1 MTDSL
6 LEYWCLEKRGSPRG
20 RGRPSQGTRPLNAAW
35 NRLAASLV
43 TCPTGRCARE
53 TWRSPVTKP
62 FTLALLAGAAL
73 LGGCTAT
80 TRNGPIDVT
89 RYHLGQ
95 PITERTTVAV
105 EPIGADAT
113 VSPEYQLYADAVRAE
128 LQQLGYVP
136 GGIDMA
142 SGYIA
147 AVGFVRTSR
156 GAYRERPPVTI
167 GLGGG
172 SYGGG
177 RRGGVGVGGD
187 VAFGI
192 GGKTR
197 ELYMSELSVQ
207 LRRRSDNTTIWEGRA
222 ITESAGDQPVETAA
236 RLARALFKGFP
247 GESGVTI
254 TVK

>member
-1 MTDSL
+1 MI
-6 LEYWCLEKRGSPRG
+6 
-20 RGRPSQGTRPLNAAW
+20 
-35 NRLAASLV
+35 
-43 TCPTGRCARE
+43 
-53 TWRSPVTKP
+53 KP

-80 TRNGPIDVT
+80 SRNSPIDVT

-95 PITERTTVAV
+95 PITERTTVAI
-105 EPIGADAT
+105 EPINAEASMG
-113 VSPEYQLYADAVRAE
+113 PEYQLYADAVRTE
-128 LQQLGYVP
+128 LERLGYVK
-136 GGIDMA
+136 GGNDMA

-147 AVGFVRTSR
+147 AVGFVRTPR
-156 GAYRERPPVTI
+156 GAYRERPPVSI

-177 RRGGVGVGGD
+177 RRGGVGLGGG
-187 VAFGI
+187 VSFGI

-207 LRRRSDNTTIWEGRA
+207 LRRRTDNTTIWEGRA
-222 ITESAGDQPVETAA
+222 ITESMGDQPVETAG
-236 RLARALFKGFP
+236 RLASALFKGFP

>member
-1 MTDSL
+1 MTKSL
-6 LEYWCLEKRGSPRG
+6 
-20 RGRPSQGTRPLNAAW
+20 
-35 NRLAASLV
+35 
-43 TCPTGRCARE
+43 
-53 TWRSPVTKP
+53 
-62 FTLALLAGAAL
+62 TLALFAGAAL

-80 TRNGPIDVT
+80 TRGGPIDVT

-95 PITERTTVAV
+95 PLTERTTVAI

-113 VSPEYQLYADAVRAE
+113 VSPEYQLYADAVKLE
-128 LQQLGYVP
+128 LEKMGYV
-136 GGIDMA
+136 GGGVDMP

-147 AVGFVRTSR
+147 AVGFARTPAGS
-156 GAYRERPPVTI
+156 YRERPPVSI

-172 SYGGG
+172 SFGGG
-177 RRGGVGVGGD
+177 RRGGVGIGGD
-187 VAFGI
+187 VSFGI

-197 ELYMSELSVQ
+197 NLYVSELSVQ
-207 LRRRSDNTTIWEGRA
+207 LRRRSDNSTLWEGRA
-222 ITESAGDQPVETAA
+222 ITQSAGDQPVETAG

>member
-1 MTDSL
+1 M
-6 LEYWCLEKRGSPRG
+6 
-20 RGRPSQGTRPLNAAW
+20 
-35 NRLAASLV
+35 
-43 TCPTGRCARE
+43 
-53 TWRSPVTKP
+53 TKP

-80 TRNGPIDVT
+80 SRGGPIDVT

-95 PITERTTVAV
+95 PLTERTTVAI
-105 EPIGADAT
+105 EPNGPDASVT
-113 VSPEYQLYADAVRAE
+113 QEYTLYADAVRYE
-128 LQQLGYVP
+128 LEQLGYVK
-136 GGIDMA
+136 GGVDMQ

-147 AVGFVRTSR
+147 AVGFKRTPAGS
-156 GAYRERPPVTI
+156 YRERPPVSI

-177 RRGGVGVGGD
+177 RRGGGVGVGGG
-187 VAFGI
+187 VSFGI
-192 GGKTR
+192 GGKTKNV
-197 ELYMSELSVQ
+197 YVSELSVQ
-207 LRRRSDNTTIWEGRA
+207 LRRRSDNSTLWEGKA
-222 ITESAGDQPVETAA
+222 ITETAGDQPGETAG